1 MCVCTPAQSCLT
13 LCDLMDSSPLD
24 SIHGIFPGKNAG
36 AGCHFLPQGT
46 LLTQGSNPYLLCLLH
61 WQEDSLPLVPPI
73 AIILLGVV
81 YHLNQYGQL
90 ILQDRW
96 TFTMSSPPL
105 WAAKALT
112 ISRKSP
118 WQRVYPMCP
127 LWAAKALTISRK
139 SPWQRVYP
147 VCPLWAAK
155 ALTISR
161 KSPWQRVYPVCL
173 PASACASLFVKMSCL
188 LRQYLGCWFQGIES
202 VTFFNFLEFPC
213 LWHSRKGILAY
224 LGFS

>member
-73 AIILLGVV
+73 AIILLGLV

-96 TFTMSSPPL
+96 TFTMSSP
-105 WAAKALT
+105 
-112 ISRKSP
+112 
-118 WQRVYPMCP
+118 
-127 LWAAKALTISRK
+127 
-139 SPWQRVYP
+139 
-147 VCPLWAAK
+147 PLWAAK